1 MHRAVFQPVPSSCFF
16 CCFFF
21 LPIEVKVVSFCF
33 VIYQFREMLAAR
45 THAELVAGV
54 ITLLSLLTVPSPTAA
69 AALSMTSDSGSLV
82 KKLGRAGRLRLYENE
97 NENVSHAEAVRAAR
111 AGTSGA
117 GIDSASTSVVDGGAQ
132 PGPNSAFKSARA
144 YTDWLLGIERRE
156 KKVFSQ
162 FGEDGVIA
170 HLFDTLGTT
179 DKYYVEFG
187 TQDGSETNTRL
198 LREQNGWSGL
208 LLDGGYQNTAIN
220 LQRAFI
226 TPSSIVSVI

>member
-1 MHRAVFQPVPSSCFF
+1 
-16 CCFFF
+16 
-21 LPIEVKVVSFCF
+21 
-33 VIYQFREMLAAR
+33 MLAAR

-82 KKLGRAGRLRLYENE
+82 KKLGRAGRLR
-97 NENVSHAEAVRAAR
+97 VSHAEAVRAAR